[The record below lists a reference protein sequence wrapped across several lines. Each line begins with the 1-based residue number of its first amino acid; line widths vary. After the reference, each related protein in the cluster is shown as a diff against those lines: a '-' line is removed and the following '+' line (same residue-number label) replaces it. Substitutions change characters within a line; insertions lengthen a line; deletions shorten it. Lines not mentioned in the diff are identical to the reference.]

1 MQRMA
6 QLIRLKPEHREEYI
20 RYHASV
26 WPTVLAT
33 IEACHI
39 RNYSIFLHDDLL
51 FAYFEY
57 HGQDYEA
64 DMRRMA
70 ADPETQ
76 RWWSIMDPMQ
86 EPLAD
91 APEGKRWTP
100 TEEVFRFSGAPI
112 NARLNTAAAPA
123 DKETQA

>member
-1 MQRMA
+1 MRRYC
-6 QLIRLKPEHREEYI
+6 QLIGLRPERRDEYV
-20 RYHASV
+20 RYHAEV

-33 IEACHI
+33 IEACYI

-51 FAYFEY
+51 IAYFEY
-57 HGQDYEA
+57 HGSDVDA

-86 EPLAD
+86 QRLPGVP
-91 APEGKRWTP
+91 PEGKWLDVP
-100 TEEVFRFSGAPI
+100 EVFHFDGSRGQGG
-112 NARLNTAAAPA
+112 N
-123 DKETQA
+123 